1 MPKTRPL
8 GPPPDERPN
17 WDRLNEGQ
25 RRYAWEQY
33 KLARVRRGLPIDHP
47 IPGGDQPQEQ
57 EADQPEE
64 DPDPLAILNEG
75 DQGPIDWVPDEEDIA
90 EVEQYDVPDHLPMS
104 TPMQVDQ
111 VGTSGGSKR
120 PVAASSSNTQKK
132 QKTTSTSGTSL
143 PGTARAQGGVA
154 EGMEGIVERI
164 PRPMYHAHTQIRHYK
179 KVHRILTFGLAYKPV
194 AIARTGPPPY
204 SDVFMV
210 TSLAHIPWEYPFMY
224 LNPSEYALLPPGARV
239 KHVSCKVK
247 AENVRIAFPTNAS
260 ESNLATL
267 NQNKFLRV
275 GIALNQKV
283 QCINAQPGGFNA
295 TQPMIATSITPFSNT
310 DYQNWVTNFY
320 GVPNDDA
327 TAPDVFTTQ
336 TPRHQFGIPWVAQFY
351 CCPVTQTND
360 PTKSGWEDF
369 QSKLEEIKV
378 DGPSG
383 YIAEVEYSPAIGLL
397 KAPIQS
403 IWTGIPSSAT
413 PATAKTVAIN
423 SGAGNTQS
431 RRIDTKIQ
439 NGQAVG
445 ISEVSSD
452 FARQPTSTNFSLTQP
467 IEKNQR
473 ICSGIAPEY
482 FAQSQPSLHVGV
494 MPVPALTTSA
504 INNETN
510 NSSFTDSQAY
520 FEITCEMQVE
530 CAFPTLRPLATV
542 ANTSMGNM
550 MYEKNGNQEFSYGT
564 TMMYGLFQSN

>member
-1 MPKTRPL
+1 MPRTRPL

-33 KLARVRRGLPIDHP
+33 KLAKVRRGIPIDHP
-47 IPGGDQPQEQ
+47 IPGGDQPQEE
-57 EADQPEE
+57 EANQPED

-75 DQGPIDWVPDEEDIA
+75 EQGPEDWVPDEEDIQ

-111 VGTSGGSKR
+111 VGSSGGNKR
-120 PVAASSSNTQKK
+120 PVAGQSGINKK
-132 QKTTSTSGTSL
+132 QKTGGTTL
-143 PGTARAQGGVA
+143 PGTAGGIGGA
-154 EGMEGIVERI
+154 GGGMEGTVEQI
-164 PRPMYHAHTQIRHYK
+164 PRPIYNSQTQIRHYR

-194 AIARTGPPPY
+194 AVARTGPPAY

-224 LNPSEYALLPPGARV
+224 LNPSEFSLLPPGARV

-275 GIALNQKV
+275 GVGLNQKI
-283 QCINAQPGGFNA
+283 QCINATPGGFSA
-295 TQPMIATSITPFSNT
+295 AQPMIATSVTPFPANG
-310 DYQNWVTNFY
+310 YQNWVDNFY
-320 GVPNDDA
+320 GVANDDT

-336 TPRHQFGIPWVAQFY
+336 TPRHQFGIPWVAQYY

-360 PTKSGWEDF
+360 PLKSGWEDF
-369 QSKLEEIKV
+369 QSKLSEIKV

-383 YIAEVEYSPAIGLL
+383 YIAEVDYSPAIGLL

-403 IWTGIPSSAT
+403 IWTGVPSTAT
-413 PATAKTVAIN
+413 PATARNVPVNT
-423 SGAGNTQS
+423 GAGNTQA
-431 RRIDTKIQ
+431 RRIDTIIQ

-445 ISEVSSD
+445 VTEVESN
-452 FARQPTSTNFSLTQP
+452 FVRQPLSTNFTLIQP

-473 ICSGIAPEY
+473 ICSGITPEY
-482 FAQSQPSLHVGV
+482 FAQSQPTLHVGV
-494 MPVPALTTSA
+494 MPVPALTTAA
-504 INNETN
+504 INNDTN

-542 ANTSMGNM
+542 ANTSMGNLL
-550 MYEKNGNQEFSYGT
+550 YEKSGNADLSYSSS
-564 TMMYGLFQSN
+564 MMYGLFQTS